1 MFQPKEGSVVNAALR
16 YGRLAQI
23 YFFPLLI
30 ASLELENFTFLLE
43 PKEQREELALNNN
56 VLFMTNKTLVLHLL
70 CNTLPS
76 PPITDSIIADK
87 PPNKTVGFVV
97 QFSHSVMSDS

>member
-1 MFQPKEGSVVNAALR
+1 MVNAALR

-30 ASLELENFTFLLE
+30 ASLELENFTFLQE
-43 PKEQREELALNNN
+43 PKEQMEELALNNN
-56 VLFMTNKTLVLHLL
+56 VLLITNKTLVLHLL

-76 PPITDSIIADK
+76 PPITDSTIADK
-87 PPNKTVGFVV
+87 PPNKITGSVV
-97 QFSHSVMSDS
+97 QLSCSAVSDSL